1 MKKDNLRKFTVT
13 IQETVYD
20 DFTVYA
26 ENLEKAQLIA
36 ERKYNNAE
44 FVLEPGNL
52 IEKKINVRD
61 ELAAEESGWN
71 EF

>member
-36 ERKYNNAE
+36 ERKYDNAE